1 MLRGMSNYGS
11 TDFPHAQVHTPGA
24 PQRSRVSPGEAPVG
38 VTPAPGPSRRGD
50 EARRAGQRGGP
61 QLGEPRVR
69 RGSIRLPSEIAWR
82 LRAGHPWVYRDTL
95 GNRPLREAAGDVLEL
110 YEAEGDF
117 IARGIYDPEGPIAVR
132 VVTRDPNE
140 PIDAKAVLRRVR
152 AAQLLRTSLL
162 EVTDRGTG
170 SASPPVLDAYRVLH
184 GEGDFLPG
192 VTVDRYAD
200 FLVIHLYSAA
210 LEPLLPALG
219 DALEEVYS
227 PRSIYVQKRYRSLAG
242 DGPREPAELLRG
254 PAAPVEVEVVEYGL
268 RFGVDVTAPL
278 GTGLFPDLRLGR
290 RAVAARSRG
299 RRVLNLFSYTGAL
312 SMAAAIGGAAEVV
325 SVDLSP
331 KAHARARRNLQH
343 SQMSESL
350 HEFIT
355 GDVMSVMVRMA
366 ERRRRFDLVILD
378 PPPFSQNRGQTM
390 SAQRDY
396 RELVA
401 TALNLCDPGALM
413 CCASNAARFN
423 LEEMMMEIG
432 MGSGRAARHVRVVE
446 QLGLPPDFPVPA
458 GFPEGHYLKFLT
470 CAVV

>member
-11 TDFPHAQVHTPGA
+11 ADVGSSLGA
-24 PQRSRVSPGEAPVG
+24 GLGSGLGSGDEEADKGGRGSPGRGPVRRRS
-38 VTPAPGPSRRGD
+38 PGPSPAS
-50 EARRAGQRGGP
+50 ARA
-61 QLGEPRVR
+61 GEPRIR
-69 RGSIRLPSEIAWR
+69 RGSIRLSSDVAWR

-95 GNRPLREAAGDVLEL
+95 GGRPLREAPGDVMEL

-117 IARGIYDPEGPIAVR
+117 IARGIYDPDGPIAVR
-132 VVTRDPNE
+132 VVTRDPSE
-140 PIDAKAVLRRVR
+140 AIDAGAVLRRVR
-152 AAQLLRTSLL
+152 AAELVRTTLLDGAPQAGG
-162 EVTDRGTG
+162 EK
-170 SASPPVLDAYRVLH
+170 SPLNAYRVLH

-192 VTVDRYAD
+192 VTVDRYGE
-200 FLVIHLYSAA
+200 FLVVHLFSAA
-210 LEPLLPALG
+210 LETLLPALC
-219 DALEEVYS
+219 DALEEVYA
-227 PRSIYVQKRYRSLAG
+227 PRSIYVQKRYRPLGG

-254 PAAPVEVEVVEYGL
+254 PAAPVEVEVHEYGL

-290 RAVAARSRG
+290 RAVAARARG
-299 RRVLNLFSYTGAL
+299 RRVINLFSYTGAI
-312 SMAAAIGGAAEVV
+312 SMAAAAGGASEVV

-343 SQMSESL
+343 SGMTEAG

-366 ERRRRFDLVILD
+366 ERRRLFDLVVLD
-378 PPPFSQNRGQTM
+378 PPAFAQNRGQTF

-396 RELVA
+396 RELV
-401 TALNLCDPGALM
+401 TAALGLCDSGALL
-413 CCASNAARFN
+413 CCASNAARFT

-432 MGSGRAARHVRVVE
+432 IGSGRAARHVRVVE

-458 GFPEGHYLKFLT
+458 GFPEGNYLKFLT
-470 CAVV
+470 CAVI

>member
-1 MLRGMSNYGS
+1 MLRAMSNYGS
-11 TDFPHAQVHTPGA
+11 TGFPPSEVNAESRRSNQRRSPHA
-24 PQRSRVSPGEAPVG
+24 G
-38 VTPAPGPSRRGD
+38 VRP
-50 EARRAGQRGGP
+50 
-61 QLGEPRVR
+61 LEPRVR
-69 RGSIRLPSEIAWR
+69 RGSIRLPAEVAWR

-140 PIDAKAVLRRVR
+140 PIDAKAVQRRVR
-152 AAQLLRTSLL
+152 AAQQVRAALLALPSSSETEPALS
-162 EVTDRGTG
+162 
-170 SASPPVLDAYRVLH
+170 AYRVLH

-192 VTVDRYAD
+192 VTVDRYAE
-200 FLVIHLYSAA
+200 FLVVHLFSAA
-210 LEPLLPALG
+210 LEPLLPALC
-219 DALEEVYS
+219 DALEECHA

-254 PAAPVEVEVVEYGL
+254 PAAPVEVEVHEYGL

-290 RAVAARSRG
+290 RAVAARSQG

-312 SMAAAIGGAAEVV
+312 SMAAAAGGATEVV

-331 KAHARARRNLQH
+331 KAHARARRNLQR
-343 SQMSESL
+343 SGLPEAV
-350 HEFIT
+350 HEFIA
-355 GDVMSVMVRMA
+355 GDVMSVLVRMA
-366 ERRRRFDLVILD
+366 ERRRRFDLIILD
-378 PPPFSQNRGQTM
+378 PPPFAQNRGQTF

-396 RELVA
+396 RELV
-401 TALNLCDPGALM
+401 TASLALCDPGALL
-413 CCASNAARFN
+413 CCASNAARFT
-423 LEEMMMEIG
+423 LEEMMMELGI
-432 MGSGRAARHVRVVE
+432 GSGRAARHVRVIE
-446 QLGLPPDFPVPA
+446 ALGLPPDFPVPA

-470 CAVV
+470 CAVI